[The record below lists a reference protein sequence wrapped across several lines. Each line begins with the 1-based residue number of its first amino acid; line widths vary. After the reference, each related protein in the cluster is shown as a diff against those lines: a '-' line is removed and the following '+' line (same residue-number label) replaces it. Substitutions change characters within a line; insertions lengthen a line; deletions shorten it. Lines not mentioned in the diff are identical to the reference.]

1 MAVVIFPL
9 AGFGGWSS
17 DSMRD
22 EERNNQIRNL
32 EKEFKATSLG
42 KYENSIYVET
52 NIDNVYES
60 SKKYNIVII
69 DNIEIEKL
77 FVRQPILEKL
87 RTDKRKIKVYSYTIL
102 NPEDLDHREEYRNR
116 ISTKNADKIFIPEN
130 VYSTNRGDYLLTFSS
145 VRKIANEELEFK
157 GLSPKQIREA
167 VKNAQKLGT
176 LQKPTGNLE
185 VDFFMAITFRM
196 EVEIHYTSSNT
207 KQKKEIPTGKR
218 VVEPVALG
226 IANSKFDGAGKKVIR
241 IWQKTGDTLTPKNK
255 PGWRFMYLDGIKSL
269 KFTGKYFN
277 YKRPSFN
284 SSGDEFMTGRII
296 IASFGETRIY
306 GKGRRAGIITSVVK
320 KLVLELASLEGTS
333 SGRSE
338 LRKKDIVE
346 RLQEIKSLHENKI
359 KVLGYEDRD
368 LIYKILP

>member
-9 AGFGGWSS
+9 AGFAGWAS
-17 DSMRD
+17 DSIK
-22 EERNNQIRNL
+22 EQERNSQIRNL
-32 EKEFKATSLG
+32 EKQFKDTPLG
-42 KYENSIYVET
+42 KYENSVYVET

-60 SKKYNIVII
+60 SEKYNIVII
-69 DNIEIEKL
+69 NNNEIEKL
-77 FVRQPILEKL
+77 FVRQPIIEKL
-87 RTDKRKIKVYSYTIL
+87 RTDKRKIKLYSYVII
-102 NPEDLDHREEYRNR
+102 NPEGLDEEERRVRMSNK
-116 ISTKNADKIFIPEN
+116 IKDKIFIN
-130 VYSTNRGDYLLTFSS
+130 HDVYSTNRADYLLTFSG
-145 VRKIANEELEFK
+145 VRKIANEELNFK
-157 GLSPKQIREA
+157 DLSPKQIREA
-167 VKNAQKLGT
+167 VKNSQKLGV

-185 VDFFMAITFRM
+185 VDFTMAITYRM
-196 EVEIHYTSSNT
+196 EVEIYYTSSNT
-207 KQKKEIPTGKR
+207 KQKKEISTGKR

-226 IANSKFDGAGKKVIR
+226 IADSKFDGAGKKVIR
-241 IWQKTGDTLTPKNK
+241 IWQKTGDTLTPKNR
-255 PGWRFMYLDGIKSL
+255 PGWRFMYLGGIKSL

-284 SSGDEFMTGRII
+284 SSGDEFMIGRII

-346 RLQEIKSLHENKI
+346 RLQEIKRLHENKI